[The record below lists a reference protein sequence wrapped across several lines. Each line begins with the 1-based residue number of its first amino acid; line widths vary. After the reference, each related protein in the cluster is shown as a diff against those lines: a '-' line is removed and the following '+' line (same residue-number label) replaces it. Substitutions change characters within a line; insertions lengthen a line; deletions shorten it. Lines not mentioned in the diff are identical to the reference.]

1 MAEVIERVS
10 ALEAALMKLAYAQ
23 FNTEMELQGLSKKLD
38 AFPVE
43 MKEFKDEMKEFKD
56 ETRRANRE
64 MNKRWGEIANKL
76 GTVVE
81 DIVYPNIARL
91 AIKHFGA
98 TQLEFIGARI
108 KRRHK
113 TRHEEL
119 REFDVIAAWEDCL
132 LLVEAKASLRP
143 EYFQAFAAFVR
154 EARVF
159 EYFTEYTGR
168 RVIPVFA
175 ALSIPASDV
184 AFLTRERIYAL
195 GMGDDTMELLNRAE
209 LEGTVHSP
217 RPLAGEGLGV
227 RVVDSTTDPL
237 LTRSPLAEGE
247 GRE

>member
-1 MAEVIERVS
+1 MTEVVERVS

-38 AFPVE
+38 AFHLE
-43 MKEFKDEMKEFKD
+43 MKEFKDEMREFKD

-76 GTVVE
+76 GTIVE

-91 AIKHFGA
+91 AIKHFSA
-98 TQLEFIGARI
+98 AQLEFIGARI
-108 KRRHK
+108 KRRHSI
-113 TRHEEL
+113 RHGEL
-119 REFDVIAAWEDCL
+119 REFDVIAAWEGSL

-154 EARVF
+154 EERVF
-159 EYFTEYTGR
+159 EYFTEYAGR

-175 ALSIPASDV
+175 ALAIPASDV

-209 LEGTVHSP
+209 L
-217 RPLAGEGLGV
+217 A
-227 RVVDSTTDPL
+227 
-237 LTRSPLAEGE
+237 
-247 GRE
+247 